1 MNTITDH
8 PYLAAIGGAY
18 IAFAA
23 YCKIS
28 HVMNK
33 TGEMVKRPLDGP
45 QSPPLYHI
53 SGDVMT
59 RMIYKEIY
67 LDRCYFKHGITLEGV
82 KNPFILDIGGNTGF
96 FSRWCAETF
105 PTGRVH
111 VAEPIPLLQ
120 KCITA
125 NISEFKDRV
134 TLHKCGISNER
145 STAVFTF
152 FPTTSAGSSM
162 FASDLLAPLEKHP
175 VMERIAALVS
185 DAQHVYPSLGWIVR
199 PFAAGLRM
207 PVIGIILLIFALI
220 PLTILQ
226 KTSQYLSGCKNT
238 NVKCNLMTIDQMLF
252 EDEGKIRESELES
265 IDLLKIDVEAAEW
278 VVLMGISDKLWPK
291 IKQVVVEVTD
301 VDGRVD
307 KIVSLFK
314 EKGFKNVT
322 VDVEEWA
329 SHTVLDIKTIFA
341 TRN

>member
-8 PYLAAIGGAY
+8 PYLTAVGGAY
-18 IAFAA
+18 IAFVA
-23 YCKIS
+23 YCKYYHS
-28 HVMNK
+28 VNK
-33 TGEMVKRPLDGP
+33 TGTMVKRPLDGP
-45 QSPPLYHI
+45 KSPPLYHI
-53 SGDVMT
+53 SGDLMT

-82 KNPFILDIGGNTGF
+82 KDPFILDIGGNTGF

-120 KCITA
+120 QCIDA
-125 NISEFKDRV
+125 NTKEFKGRV

-145 STAVFTF
+145 SSAEFTF
-152 FPTTSAGSSM
+152 MPTTSAGSSM
-162 FASDLLAPLEKHP
+162 FVNDLISPMDKYPL
-175 VMERIAALVS
+175 MERVRGLVS
-185 DAQHVYPSLGWIVR
+185 DGQHVYPSLGFIFR
-199 PFAAGLRM
+199 PLAASMRV
-207 PVIGIILLIFALI
+207 PVLNILVLIFVLI
-220 PLTILQ
+220 PLVVLQ
-226 KTSQYLSGCKNT
+226 KTSQAASGCKDT
-238 NVKCNLMTIDQMLF
+238 KVKCELMTVDQMLF
-252 EDEGKIRESELES
+252 EDVGKIREDEVKS

-301 VDGRVD
+301 VDNRVD

-314 EKGFKNVT
+314 EKGFKNIT
-322 VDVEEWA
+322 VDIEDWE
-329 SHTVLDIKTIFA
+329 SHKLLDIKTIFA